1 MLADDEVLL
10 AQIKEQIE
18 IGVKYQGY
26 IERQAGEIER
36 NEAHENTR
44 LPENLDYSEVRG
56 LSFEARQKLTQFR
69 PETIGQGVAHFRHH
83 AGCDLAADGSPEA
96 RPRSARA
103 ENPLT
108 LAPTTRR
115 WLNDGAYRHDGA
127 RGARRS
133 AGRGPTR
140 TGHRAERGTKGKLL
154 DYVALLAKWN
164 AVYNLTAIRDPRQML
179 IQHILDS
186 LSIVPHLATL
196 GPATVLDVGSG
207 GGLPGIVLAIV
218 FPEWSIT
225 VNDIVQ
231 KKSAFQSQ
239 AKAELGLGN
248 LSVVTGRVEN
258 LRPRGRGSRKV
269 RCNCLARIRR
279 ACGFRYT
286 GPSPRRGR
294 RRDLGNEGRSTG
306 WEIERLPEGAHV
318 KQVIRLKVPALDA
331 ERHLIE
337 VTVG

>member
-1 MLADDEVLL
+1 MTARIDTT
-10 AQIKEQIE
+10 
-18 IGVKYQGY
+18 
-26 IERQAGEIER
+26 AGR
-36 NEAHENTR
+36 EA
-44 LPENLDYSEVRG
+44 
-56 LSFEARQKLTQFR
+56 
-69 PETIGQGVAHFRHH
+69 
-83 AGCDLAADGSPEA
+83 LAALLEEGLRELDIEL
-96 RPRSARA
+96 SA
-103 ENPLT
+103 EQ
-108 LAPTTRR
+108 
-115 WLNDGAYRHDGA
+115 
-127 RGARRS
+127 
-133 AGRGPTR
+133 
-140 TGHRAERGTKGKLL
+140 KGKLL

-186 LSIVPHLATL
+186 LSIVPHLATF
-196 GPATVLDVGSG
+196 GPATLLDVGSG

-258 LRPRGRGSRKV
+258 LRLGAEVPGKFDVIVSRAFAELADFV
-269 RCNCLARIRR
+269 TLARHLVADDGAIWAMKGIRPD
-279 ACGFRYT
+279 G
-286 GPSPRRGR
+286 
-294 RRDLGNEGRSTG
+294 
-306 WEIERLPEGAHV
+306 EIERLPEGAHV

>member
-1 MLADDEVLL
+1 MTARIDTT
-10 AQIKEQIE
+10 
-18 IGVKYQGY
+18 
-26 IERQAGEIER
+26 AGR
-36 NEAHENTR
+36 
-44 LPENLDYSEVRG
+44 
-56 LSFEARQKLTQFR
+56 
-69 PETIGQGVAHFRHH
+69 ET
-83 AGCDLAADGSPEA
+83 LAALLEEGLRELDIDLT
-96 RPRSARA
+96 A
-103 ENPLT
+103 EQ
-108 LAPTTRR
+108 
-115 WLNDGAYRHDGA
+115 
-127 RGARRS
+127 
-133 AGRGPTR
+133 
-140 TGHRAERGTKGKLL
+140 KGKLL

-196 GPATVLDVGSG
+196 GPATLLDVGSG

-258 LRPRGRGSRKV
+258 LRPGIEVPGKFDAIVSRAFAELADFV
-269 RCNCLARIRR
+269 TLARHLVADDGAIWAMKGVRPD
-279 ACGFRYT
+279 G
-286 GPSPRRGR
+286 
-294 RRDLGNEGRSTG
+294 
-306 WEIERLPEGAHV
+306 EIERLPEGAHV